1 MSLASPGGPERLPLS
16 ANLKGIIAMV
26 AAMASFS
33 VGDTIMK
40 LVSATDMPTSELI
53 FVRGS
58 VVLSA
63 AIFIMIVWGG
73 LEHIRQALSWA
84 MALRAG
90 GDVGGGWFFQSGLAR
105 MPLADLMSVI
115 QLTPLS
121 ITAASAVFLGEK
133 VGWRRWTATGVGLV
147 GVLLIIRP
155 GSSAFNWWALAGI
168 ASVLCATVRDLA
180 TRQVDRRVPATMIMM
195 LSALA
200 VVLTSGAVAPF
211 ANWSRPDAGSLALL
225 ACAAVCSLIG
235 QLCVIIAMRTGEVS
249 AVAPFRYA
257 IIVFSLISSFLVWG
271 YFPDRL
277 TLAGIAIVAAAG
289 LYTFR
294 REQHLARL
302 RRMKELSESHG
313 SPADR
318 GAA

>member
-1 MSLASPGGPERLPLS
+1 MSLEPPRGPARLPLS
-16 ANLKGIIAMV
+16 ANLKGILAMV

-40 LVSATDMPTSELI
+40 LVSASDLPTSELI

-58 VVLSA
+58 VVLAVAVVVTAVS
-63 AIFIMIVWGG
+63 GG
-73 LEHIRQALSWA
+73 FAQLRHAMSWA

-90 GDVGGGWFFQSGLAR
+90 GDTGGGWFFQSGLSK

-121 ITAASAVFLGEK
+121 ITAASAVVLGEK
-133 VGWRRWTATGVGLV
+133 VGWRRWTATAVGFL

-155 GSSAFNWWALAGI
+155 GSSTFNWWALAGI

-195 LSALA
+195 LSALT
-200 VVLTSGAVAPF
+200 VVAASLAVAPF
-211 ANWSRPDAGSLALL
+211 VTWPMPDARALML
-225 ACAAVCSLIG
+225 LTAAAACSLVG

-257 IIVFSLISSFLVWG
+257 IIVFSLVSSFLVWG

-277 TLAGIAIVAAAG
+277 TLVGIAIVAAAG

-294 REQHLARL
+294 REQHLAKL
-302 RRMKELSESHG
+302 RRMQALAEAGRG
-313 SPADR
+313 SGDR
-318 GAA
+318 GPA